1 MKITLPVSGKEIEL
15 AVWSWEKAKSF
26 FKRAAEYLS
35 EGHSNEEWMEH
46 ALSESYP
53 PDILDEVLKA
63 SPDALALYND
73 TVRFNKSGSEAVKNS
88 LRSGSGQPTQTA

>member
-15 AVWSWEKAKSF
+15 AAWTWEKAKSF
-26 FKRAAEYLS
+26 FQRAAAFVN

-53 PDILDEVLKA
+53 PEILDEVLKA

-73 TVRFNKSGSEAVKNS
+73 TVRFNKSGPEAVKNS
-88 LRSGSGQPTQTA
+88 SRSGPGQQTQTA